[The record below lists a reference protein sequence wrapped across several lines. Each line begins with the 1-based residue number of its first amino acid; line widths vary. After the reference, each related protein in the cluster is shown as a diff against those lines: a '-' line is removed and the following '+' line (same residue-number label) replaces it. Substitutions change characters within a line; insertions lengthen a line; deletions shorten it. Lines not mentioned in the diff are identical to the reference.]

1 MTKFNKIL
9 IVGCS
14 FSNGSGLPGEHNNSR
29 IWANQLTAKLGACTI
44 NNVSRTGANNHWIF
58 LETISALIKDRYD
71 LVLVE
76 WSAIPRYRFK
86 VGLELY
92 SVDSLL
98 DRDVNLVR
106 HETITKKWLSEIK
119 NRLLRIHND
128 HWDILDL
135 IKYVNTLIELQTKL
149 YQGKIFFINGLG
161 PWPNQYFAK
170 KQIYLPSDLDAY
182 THNLLQATDRNDK
195 EIFQLYNMI
204 HDQYASFGG
213 IQEKYWLNLYQSQS
227 TLMIDVVSTV
237 DHHPGYLSQDLFAD
251 YFYQQIQE
259 KLNIK

>member
-1 MTKFNKIL
+1 MTKFKKIL

-14 FSNGSGLPGEHNNSR
+14 LSSGAGLPGEKNNSR

-44 NNVSRTGANNHWIF
+44 NNVSKTGANNHWIF

-98 DRDVNLVR
+98 NKDINLVGG
-106 HETITKKWLSEIK
+106 ETITAKWLSEIK
-119 NRLLRIHND
+119 NRLSRIHND
-128 HWDILDL
+128 HWDILDI

-149 YQGKIFFINGLG
+149 AQGQIFFINGLG
-161 PWPNQYFAK
+161 PWSDQYFAK
-170 KQIYLPSDLDAY
+170 KQIYLPSDLDKY
-182 THNLLQATDRNDK
+182 THNLLDATDRDDD

-204 HDQYASFGG
+204 HDHYAAYGG
-213 IQEKYWLNLYQSQS
+213 IQEKYWLNLYQSQMS
-227 TLMIDVVSTV
+227 LKIDEVSIV
-237 DHHPGYLSQDLFAD
+237 DSHPGYNSQDLYAD

-259 KLNIK
+259 KLSIK